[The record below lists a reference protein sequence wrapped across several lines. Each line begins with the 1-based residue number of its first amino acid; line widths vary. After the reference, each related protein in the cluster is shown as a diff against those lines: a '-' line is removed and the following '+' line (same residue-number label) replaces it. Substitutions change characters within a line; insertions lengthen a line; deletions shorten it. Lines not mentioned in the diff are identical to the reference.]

1 MARNPLL
8 DLLAAF
14 LPSPERDELV
24 RRGADPLVWSLV
36 LGLVEFLAGGS
47 LLISNAI
54 ASFQEMAN
62 ANAAFVLEKMDP
74 QALSSTANRMAIT
87 SSGPILWLTWVAR
100 PTTWLLASIP
110 VVGIARLV
118 TFGINHDSVGEP
130 LVWLPLRI
138 WQLVRRRL
146 AVSRDLLRFG
156 PERPDRVL
164 REPGCDLVVL
174 SCRPK
179 PDWNERVTIE
189 ISERFYR
196 LHRAEERQDGSFWA
210 HAYLLR
216 EAPDNEIIRA
226 LIRYEPP

>member
-1 MARNPLL
+1 MGRNPLL
-8 DLLAAF
+8 DLFAAL

-24 RRGADPLVWSLV
+24 RRGAEPLVWSVV
-36 LGLVEFLAGGS
+36 LGLAEFLLGGP
-47 LLISNAI
+47 LLIFNGIS
-54 ASFQEMAN
+54 SFQEMAN
-62 ANAAFVLEKMDP
+62 ANATFVLEKMDP
-74 QALSSTANRMAIT
+74 QALSSAANRMAVT
-87 SSGPILWLTWVAR
+87 ANGPILWLTWAAR

-110 VVGIARLV
+110 LVGIARLV
-118 TFGINHDSVGEP
+118 AFGVNHDSVGEP

-146 AVSRDLLRFG
+146 AASRDLLRFG
-156 PERPDRVL
+156 PERPDRLL
-164 REPGCDLVVL
+164 REPGCDWVVL

-189 ISERFYR
+189 IGERFYR
-196 LHRAEERQDGSFWA
+196 LHRAEERQDGSFRA